1 MILSSSSLDFFNPP
15 YIVALTGL
23 LWISLTDTYNN
34 NFVTS
39 CGSVWPSIFTFRQSL
54 IIGDSKTCWWCI
66 IQLWRDIFIC
76 SSIFE
81 FTFLFCFNAHSLFL
95 NLIALRL
102 YLAAPT
108 WRKSSFFTFKILVNR
123 HSDFRAHGF
132 LIGVHVLGDIVLLL
146 VNPSGV

>member
-81 FTFLFCFNAHSLFL
+81 FTTHTLLPLPYSMLWSKYDAHMAWLYFYMFHLCGFSFFPDLLFL
-95 NLIALRL
+95 AFWLISL
-102 YLAAPT
+102 
-108 WRKSSFFTFKILVNR
+108 SFLK
-123 HSDFRAHGF
+123 
-132 LIGVHVLGDIVLLL
+132 
-146 VNPSGV
+146 